1 MTRSSRTTSNPT
13 CSGRS
18 LVARASLLAALITL
32 ASVGVAAAQGEQ
44 ASATPYPAS
53 EIEQVVAPI
62 ALYPDSLLAQVF
74 MASTYPMEVV
84 EAARWREANPKLKDK
99 ALEDALKQQSWDP
112 SVKSLTVFP
121 EVLSMMNEKLDWTQ
135 KLGDI
140 FLAQQKDVMD
150 AVQRLRAKAKAEGN
164 LETTEQQVVTEE
176 PAPAGSSTT
185 TIIQVEQA
193 DPQVVYVPTYN
204 PTVVYGAWP
213 YPAYPPYSYYP
224 PGYVWGTA
232 ALSFGIGMAVGGAL
246 WGDCDWG
253 GGDVDIDVNNNFN
266 RNTNNNW
273 NSNRT
278 SNKWN
283 HSPEHRKGAGY
294 RDQATQNKFG
304 KGDRAKASSRDQF
317 RGRAEQGRQQISRE
331 GAGAVQRDLDRAG
344 GARAGDRAAGSQRP
358 GAGDRASAANRAG
371 DRAGAS
377 NRAGAGASNRGG
389 SRPSSTSMDRGK
401 GTSSTFGGDRSGSQT
416 RRDSSRGHS
425 SQRSSMGGSRGG
437 SRSSMGGSRGGGGGG
452 GRGGGGG
459 GRGGGRR

>member
-1 MTRSSRTTSNPT
+1 M
-13 CSGRS
+13 GRIPVR
-18 LVARASLLAALITL
+18 LFAVLLTL
-32 ASVGVAAAQGEQ
+32 FSVGSGAAQETAAAY
-44 ASATPYPAS
+44 SAE
-53 EIEQVVAPI
+53 EIDQVVAPI

-84 EAARWREANPKLKDK
+84 EAARWRDANPGLKDK
-99 ALEDALKQQSWDP
+99 ALEDALLKQSWDP

-121 EVLSMMNEKLDWTQ
+121 EVLTMMNEKLDWTQ
-135 KLGDI
+135 KLGDM

-150 AVQRLRAKAKAEGN
+150 GVQRLRAKAKAEGN
-164 LETTEQQVVTEE
+164 LETTEQQKVIVE

-246 WGDCDWG
+246 WGDCNWG
-253 GGDVDIDVNNNFN
+253 HGDVDIDVNNNFN

-273 NSNRT
+273 NNNNR
-278 SNKWN
+278 NWN
-283 HSPEHRKGAGY
+283 HNPEHRKGAGY
-294 RDQATQNKFG
+294 RDKAAQNKYG
-304 KGDRAKASSRDQF
+304 KGSDRQKAASRDQF

-344 GARAGDRAAGSQRP
+344 GARAGTREAGAQRP
-358 GAGDRASAANRAG
+358 GGGDRS
-371 DRAGAS
+371 
-377 NRAGAGASNRGG
+377 GASNRGG
-389 SRPSSTSMDRGK
+389 ARPSTADRGS
-401 GTSSTFGGDRSGSQT
+401 GSPAFQGDRSGKQT
-416 RRDSSRGHS
+416 RMDSSRGRA
-425 SQRSSMGGSRGG
+425 SQQSARSWGSGGGSRSGMGGGSRGG
-437 SRSSMGGSRGGGGGG
+437 GGFGGGG

-459 GRGGGRR
+459 GRGGGGRR